1 MTNYGTTKTSWFSGL
16 VLVFAF
22 VGTPAWTAEIDS
34 VEKLG
39 EAFFFDPS
47 FSFDGEMS
55 CGSCHQ
61 AQRMFVDGLKRP
73 TGGRK
78 RIEGGRNTPTLF
90 GVGSLPSY
98 FWDGGVTSLEQQALR
113 PITSPIELDRN
124 LEELLEELNR
134 TPLYRKASQ
143 RLFGHPITQEVIA
156 ASLARYQRTL
166 QRRTTP
172 YDRFLEGDSQA
183 LSGRVLEGYRL
194 FSGKAGCTHCHTGQ
208 DLTDADFH
216 NLGVPADGPLRDD
229 WGRYGITKDPR
240 DMHKFKTPTLKA
252 VAHTAPYMHNGV
264 FERLEE
270 VLAFKN
276 QGCGHDENLSRNCLP
291 LGLSA
296 EEITAI
302 LEFLRIL

>member
-1 MTNYGTTKTSWFSGL
+1 MAHYVTTTTSWFSVL

-22 VGTPAWTAEIDS
+22 TEGPAWTSEIDS

-39 EAFFFDPS
+39 EAFFFDPG
-47 FSFDGEMS
+47 FSFNGELS

-61 AQRMFVDGLKRP
+61 PQRMFTDGLKRP

-90 GVGSLPSY
+90 GVGQLPSY
-98 FWDGGVTSLEQQALR
+98 FWDGGVTTLEEQALR
-113 PITSPIELDRN
+113 PTTSPIELDRN
-124 LEELLEELNR
+124 LEEMLEQLNQ

-143 RLFGHPITQEVIA
+143 RLFGHTITKEVIA
-156 ASLARYQRTL
+156 TSLARYQQTL

-172 YDRFLEGDSQA
+172 YDRFLEGDSKA
-183 LSGRVLEGYRL
+183 LSGKVLEGYRM

-216 NLGVPADGPLRDD
+216 NLGVPPDGPLRDD
-229 WGRYGITKDPR
+229 WGRYGITKDPQ

-252 VAHTAPYMHNGV
+252 VTYTAPYMHNGV
-264 FERLEE
+264 FETLEE

-276 QGCGHDENLSRNCLP
+276 QGCGDDTNLSRYCLP
-291 LGLSA
+291 LNLSPV
-296 EEITAI
+296 EIAAI
-302 LEFLRIL
+302 LAFIRIL